1 MGQGNSDVIY
11 FLEQHEQE
19 IINCC
24 RKGMSNN
31 EVINLLKTKYDRT
44 VADTTYRKFKASL
57 KLNKNDFLETL
68 LDEIITMKTS
78 GATDA
83 SVRR

>member
-1 MGQGNSDVIY
+1 
-11 FLEQHEQE
+11 
-19 IINCC
+19 
-24 RKGMSNN
+24 MSNN
-31 EVINLLKTKYDRT
+31 EVRELLKTKYDRN

-78 GATDA
+78 GPRMQALDDGWLKNMNLK
-83 SVRR
+83 